1 MKSLLKSLNLMK
13 YQFSLCCLLFA
24 GLLVFGSC
32 WQNIR
37 RETNVRP
44 LADTVGFAHL
54 GWQMDSVMA
63 RIERSGR
70 KNQEAQN
77 FHYAGNPRVIISP
90 HDDYAYVG
98 ALYPATL
105 KNIKANTVI
114 LFGVAHKAKLM
125 KLENQVIF
133 DSYDYWKGPY
143 GNVKVSGI
151 RENIID
157 QLPEQLFQVNDSMER
172 IEHSVEAIIPFL
184 QYYNRNVEIVSILV
198 PYMSF
203 ERMQEIAGPLSEA
216 IKKATID
223 KGLIWGEDFAIVI
236 STDAVHYG
244 DEDWGGK
251 NYAPYGTDS
260 AGYMKA
266 VAHEHEIMDTLSG
279 LISQHKVKAFYDFT
293 VDAVDFHEYK
303 WTWCGR
309 YSVPLGLLTAI
320 ELNGA
325 IGGKPLAGSII
336 GYSNSINHPAIKVDD
351 LKMGLTA
358 PAGMHHWVGYSAIG
372 Y

>member
-1 MKSLLKSLNLMK
+1 MKYRILSCSLLL
-13 YQFSLCCLLFA
+13 A
-24 GLLVFGSC
+24 GIIVLASC
-32 WQNIR
+32 RQNVSI
-37 RETNVRP
+37 ESNIRP
-44 LADTVGFAHL
+44 LADTLGFAHL

-63 RIERSGR
+63 RIARQGPGAAAFRYE
-70 KNQEAQN
+70 
-77 FHYAGNPRVIISP
+77 GNPRVIISP
-90 HDDYAYVG
+90 HDDYSYVG
-98 ALYPATL
+98 SLYPAAL
-105 KNIKANTVI
+105 QNIKANTII

-133 DSYDYWKGPY
+133 DSYDSWKGPY
-143 GNVKVSGI
+143 GNVKISGI
-151 RENIID
+151 REEIID
-157 QLPEQLFQVNDSMER
+157 QMPEQLFQVNDSMQR

-184 QYYNRNVEIVSILV
+184 QYYNRNVRIVSILV

-203 ERMQEIAGPLSEA
+203 ERMQEIAGPLSIA

-223 KGLIWGEDFAIVI
+223 KGLIWGKDFAIVI

-251 NYAPYGTDS
+251 NYAPYGIDS
-260 AGYMKA
+260 AGYRQA

-279 LISQHKVKAFYDFT
+279 NLNRRKIKAFFDFT
-293 VDAVDFHEYK
+293 VDEKDYHEYK

-309 YSVPLGLLTAI
+309 YSVPLGLLTAM
-320 ELNGA
+320 ELSEA
-325 IGGKPLAGSII
+325 TGGRPLVGSSI
-336 GYSNSINHPAIKVDD
+336 GYSNSINHPSIKVDD

-358 PAGMHHWVGYSAIG
+358 PANMHHWVGYAAIG